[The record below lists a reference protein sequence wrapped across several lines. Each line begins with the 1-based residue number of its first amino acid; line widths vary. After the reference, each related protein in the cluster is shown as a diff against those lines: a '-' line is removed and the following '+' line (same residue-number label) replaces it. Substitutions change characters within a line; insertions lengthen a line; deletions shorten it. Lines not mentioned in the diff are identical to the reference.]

1 MEYYISGSNGKY
13 NGPFKKEDLIK
24 NAVTPQTM
32 IWRQGL
38 SAWIPAKD
46 LAEIADIF
54 TVTPPLLDV
63 ALAQRAATATPPP
76 LTHTQNS
83 QDALAQELA
92 QSRRELEELKKT
104 VITLENA
111 NKKAKSSTSAKSTT
125 TSKPNSLK
133 SVSKNTTPS
142 TKKDKPEKKE
152 KKKAK
157 TRYSFPAA
165 TWLTE
170 ACVLMV
176 CVIVHFLLGITN
188 TTTFFY
194 IYIDIVGAVLCAIAI
209 ILGFLIKKQNEIS
222 YKEKSPERIKA
233 DKLSYFNGL
242 LVSVTAAI
250 GFLIILVQ
258 SAHYIYV
265 S

>member
-1 MEYYISGSNGKY
+1 MEYYISGNNGKY
-13 NGPFKKEDLIK
+13 SGPFKKEDLIK
-24 NAVTPQTM
+24 NGVTTHTM

-38 SAWIPAKD
+38 SAWLPAKD

-54 TVTPPLLDV
+54 TVPLPPPL
-63 ALAQRAATATPPP
+63 ASAAAKHEATASPPP
-76 LTHTQNS
+76 LTAVQNNH
-83 QDALAQELA
+83 DALAQELER
-92 QSRRELEELKKT
+92 SRMELEELKKT

-111 NKKAKSSTSAKSTT
+111 NKKIDRPRPVTASKSSPKKAVAKSTT
-125 TSKPNSLK
+125 TSA
-133 SVSKNTTPS
+133 
-142 TKKDKPEKKE
+142 KKDKPEAKE

-157 TRYSFPAA
+157 TRYSFPVAS
-165 TWLTE
+165 WLTE
-170 ACVLMV
+170 ACVLMA
-176 CVIVHFLLGITN
+176 CVIVHFVLGITN
-188 TTTFFY
+188 TTTYSY
-194 IYIDIVGAVLCAIAI
+194 IYLDIVGAALCAIAI
-209 ILGFLIKKQNEIS
+209 SLGMSIKKLNNIS

-258 SAHYIYV
+258 SAHYVYV